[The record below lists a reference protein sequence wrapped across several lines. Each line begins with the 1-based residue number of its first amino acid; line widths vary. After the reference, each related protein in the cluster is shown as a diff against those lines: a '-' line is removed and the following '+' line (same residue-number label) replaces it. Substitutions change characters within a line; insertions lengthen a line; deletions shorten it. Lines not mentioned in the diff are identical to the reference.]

1 MSEVTNVLL
10 AFSILEND
18 DARIAEVNAWLE
30 ANCGHA
36 LTTVWGNRDCYGGG
50 KAMEAPL
57 YAAAINDLPLTEFLA
72 HLRTVQWKEPDCVQ
86 LILHGQHDD
95 RWRIIAA

>member
-10 AFSILEND
+10 AFSILEDD
-18 DARIAEVNAWLE
+18 DARIADVNAWLE
-30 ANCGHA
+30 ASCGHA
-36 LTTVWGNRDCYGGG
+36 LKSVWDNRDCYGGG

-57 YAAAINDLPLTEFLA
+57 FAAALNYLPLDQFLA
-72 HLRTVQWKEPDCVQ
+72 HLRTVRWKEPDCVQ
-86 LILHGQHDD
+86 LILRGQHDD